1 MRFIEKIYSL
11 ADFPEGEVINV
22 DGLRVEF
29 SDGWGLVRAVNDASA
44 LSLRFEAVSQD
55 VMRRI
60 QVQFKSLMLQVK
72 PDISL
77 PF

>member
-1 MRFIEKIYSL
+1 MRFIEKMYSL

-29 SDGWGLVRAVNDASA
+29 SDGWGLVRAVNDAPA

-55 VMRRI
+55 VLRRI
-60 QVQFKSLMLQVK
+60 QVQFKSLMLRVK

>member
-1 MRFIEKIYSL
+1 MRFIEKMYSL